1 MLPVHRTKNS
11 VFNYTEIPAG
21 YYYEVML
28 NGHAIQRFW
37 HREKFFEVAKLVKA
51 SGAKKVL
58 DFGCGPGSFLAVL
71 GEAVPGVEAIGVDIA
86 SPQIEFAGKNIAAK
100 FPGNIKFQLLSGERL
115 PFPDASFDAVTCI
128 EVIEH
133 IHPFLA
139 AKILA
144 EARRVLKP
152 DGIFVLTTPN
162 YRSFWPL
169 IEWLLERASPV
180 KYHDQHI
187 SKFTPNSLVKFLEAC
202 GFEAINVNSIF
213 VAAPFLNGISK
224 GLAQFLHR
232 IEVRLR
238 PLIGSLLIVQAKPM
252 HDL

>member
-1 MLPVHRTKNS
+1 MLPIHRTKNS

-21 YYYEVML
+21 YYYEMML
-28 NGHAIQRFW
+28 KGHAVQRFW
-37 HREKFFEVAKLVKA
+37 HREKFMEVAKLVQA
-51 SGAKKVL
+51 GGAKKVL

-71 GEAVPGVEAIGVDIA
+71 GEAVPGVDATGVDIA
-86 SPQIEFAGKNIAAK
+86 SPQIDFAVKNIATK
-100 FPGNIKFQLLSGERL
+100 FPGNIRFQLLNGEKL
-115 PFPDASFDAVTCI
+115 PYPDATFDAVTCI

-152 DGIFVLTTPN
+152 EGTFILTTPN

-169 IEWLLERASPV
+169 IEWVLEKASPV

-187 SKFTPNSLVKFLEAC
+187 SKFTPNSLVKFLESC
-202 GFEAINVNSIF
+202 GFEATGINSIF
-213 VAAPFLNGISK
+213 VAAPFVNAVSG
-224 GLAQFLHR
+224 GLAHFLHR
-232 IEVRLR
+232 FEVRLR
-238 PLIGSLLIVQAKPM
+238 PLIGSLLILQARPIRDM
-252 HDL
+252 

>member
-1 MLPVHRTKNS
+1 MLPIHRTQNS
-11 VFNYTEIPAG
+11 VFNYTDIPAG

-28 NGHAIQRFW
+28 NGHAVQRFW
-37 HREKFFEVAKLVKA
+37 HREKFMEVAKLVKNA
-51 SGAKKVL
+51 GAKTVL

-71 GEAVPGVEAIGVDIA
+71 GETVPGVQAIGVDIA
-86 SPQIEFAGKNIAAK
+86 SPQIDFAGKNIASK
-100 FPGNIKFQLLSGERL
+100 FPGNIKFQLLNGEKL
-115 PFPDASFDAVTCI
+115 PYADASFDAVTCI

-162 YRSFWPL
+162 YRSFWPM

-187 SKFTPNSLVKFLEAC
+187 SKFTPNSLVKFLETC
-202 GFEAINVNSIF
+202 GFEISGINSIF
-213 VAAPFLNGISK
+213 VTAPFLNPFSK
-224 GLAQFLHR
+224 ALAQVVHR
-232 IEVRLR
+232 FEVKLR
-238 PLIGSLLIVQAKPM
+238 PLIGSLLIVQAKPF
-252 HDL
+252 HEV